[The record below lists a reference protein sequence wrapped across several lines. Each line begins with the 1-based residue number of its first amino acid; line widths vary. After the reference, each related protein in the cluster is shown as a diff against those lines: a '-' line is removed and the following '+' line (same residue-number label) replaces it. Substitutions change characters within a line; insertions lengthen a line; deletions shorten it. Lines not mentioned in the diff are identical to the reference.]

1 MSDPRRR
8 SETIRASVGNVEVP
22 LEESPT
28 TGYRWTVVD
37 LPPEVELLG
46 DEFRSPSGPRV
57 AGGSGTRV
65 FRLRIAEPGTF
76 TVTMHLGREWEPAP
90 LEILTVLLEIRS

>member
-1 MSDPRRR
+1 VSDLRRR
-8 SETIRASVGNVEVP
+8 SETIRAPVGDVEVP

-37 LPPEVELLG
+37 LPPEVEVLG
-46 DEFRSPSGPRV
+46 DEFRSPSGQRV

-65 FRLRIAEPGTF
+65 FRLRIAQPGTF

-90 LEILTVLLEIRS
+90 FEILTLLLEIAA